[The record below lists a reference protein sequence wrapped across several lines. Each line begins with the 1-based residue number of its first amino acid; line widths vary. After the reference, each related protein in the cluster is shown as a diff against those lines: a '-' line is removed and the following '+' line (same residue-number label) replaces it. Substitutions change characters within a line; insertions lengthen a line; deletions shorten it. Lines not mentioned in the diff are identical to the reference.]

1 MNFRIAL
8 FFIFILSSCDKQ
20 DAFDCIRSI
29 GHPIT
34 KEFITDNFDEILVNE
49 NIELTVKVGSL
60 FSLKIQTGS
69 NMMSDVS
76 YRIQDGI
83 LILTDENR
91 CNWIRS
97 YAPTKVTV
105 LAPNLKKITSNT
117 QYEIKSEGVL
127 TYPTLELISENFDNN
142 YLSLGDFNIQIQS
155 ENLFIISNNLSQF
168 FISGTTNNLHIGF
181 YSGTTSFFGSNLIAQ
196 EIIVSHRSG
205 HDILVHPILSLTGEL
220 RSTGNLISVKTPE
233 LVDVAQLYTGQLIFL
248 DQ

>member
-1 MNFRIAL
+1 MNLRIV
-8 FFIFILSSCDKQ
+8 FIFILILSSCDKQ
-20 DAFDCIRSI
+20 DTFDCIQSI

-34 KEFITDNFDEILVNE
+34 KEFIIDNFDEVLVNE

-60 FSLKIQTGS
+60 FSLRIQTGS
-69 NMMSDVS
+69 NMMSDVN

-83 LILTDENR
+83 LILKDENR
-91 CNWIRS
+91 CNWVRS

-105 LAPNLKKITSNT
+105 VAPDIKKITSNT
-117 QYEIKSEGVL
+117 QYGIKSEGVL
-127 TYPTLELISENFDNN
+127 TYPSLELISENFDNN
-142 YLSLGDFNIQIQS
+142 FLSLGDFDIKIQN
-155 ENLFIISNNLSQF
+155 ENLFVVSNNLSQF
-168 FISGTTNNLHIGF
+168 FISGTTNNLHVGF

-196 EIIVSHRSG
+196 EITVSHRSG
-205 HDILVHPILSLTGEL
+205 HDIFVHPILSLTGEL